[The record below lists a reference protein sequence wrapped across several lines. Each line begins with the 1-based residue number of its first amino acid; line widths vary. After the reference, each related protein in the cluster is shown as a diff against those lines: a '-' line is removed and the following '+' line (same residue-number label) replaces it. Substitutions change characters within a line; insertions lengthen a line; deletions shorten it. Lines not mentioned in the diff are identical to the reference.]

1 MPNAVNQNIGKLFFE
16 RMKGGRM
23 VKKSLL
29 VGGMIFISSYLL
41 IFSTLAYASEDDIA
55 KIQGMIMDLDVKK
68 NTMIVNEKSFVWSQN
83 TVIYNDKGSP
93 ITIDQFKPKTWVY
106 IQGERDKNNKR
117 IIIHK
122 IYLLPKYI
130 DKKERPRYPFM
141 E

>member
-1 MPNAVNQNIGKLFFE
+1 
-16 RMKGGRM
+16 

-29 VGGMIFISSYLL
+29 VGGMIFISFYLF
-41 IFSTLAYASEDDIA
+41 IFSTLAFASEEDIVN
-55 KIQGMIMDLDVKK
+55 IQGMIMDLDVKK
-68 NTMIVNEKSFVWSQN
+68 NTMIVNEKLFVWSQN
-83 TVIYNDKGSP
+83 TSIYNDKGSP
-93 ITIDQFKPKTWVY
+93 ITIDQFKPKAWVY
-106 IQGERDKNNKR
+106 IQGERDKNNNR

>member
-1 MPNAVNQNIGKLFFE
+1 
-16 RMKGGRM
+16 MKKR
-23 VKKSLL
+23 LWI
-29 VGGMIFISSYLL
+29 GGMILISSYL
-41 IFSTLAYASEDDIA
+41 FTSSTLALSSEEDTA
-55 KIQGMIMDLDVKK
+55 KIQGVVMALDVNK
-68 NTMIVNEKSFVWSQN
+68 NTMIVNEKLFVWRGN
-83 TVIYNDKGSP
+83 TAIYNDKGSP

-130 DKKERPRYPFM
+130 DKKERSRYPFM

>member
-1 MPNAVNQNIGKLFFE
+1 L
-16 RMKGGRM
+16 KGGRI
-23 VKKSLL
+23 VKKRLWI
-29 VGGMIFISSYLL
+29 GGMILISSYL
-41 IFSTLAYASEDDIA
+41 FTSSTLALSSEEDTA
-55 KIQGMIMDLDVKK
+55 KIQGVVMALDVNK
-68 NTMIVNEKSFVWSQN
+68 NTMIVNEKLFVWRGN
-83 TVIYNDKGSP
+83 TAIYNDKGSP

-130 DKKERPRYPFM
+130 DKKERSRYPFM

>member
-1 MPNAVNQNIGKLFFE
+1 M
-16 RMKGGRM
+16 
-23 VKKSLL
+23 KKSLWI
-29 VGGMIFISSYLL
+29 GGMLFISSYLF
-41 IFSTLAYASEDDIA
+41 IFSALAFASEEDMVN
-55 KIQGMIMDLDVKK
+55 IQGMIMDLDVKK
-68 NTMIVNEKSFVWSQN
+68 NTMVVNEKLFVWSQN
-83 TVIYNDKGSP
+83 TAIYNDKGTS

>member
-1 MPNAVNQNIGKLFFE
+1 MAI
-16 RMKGGRM
+16 
-23 VKKSLL
+23 
-29 VGGMIFISSYLL
+29 
-41 IFSTLAYASEDDIA
+41 TTEDDIA

-68 NTMIVNEKSFVWSQN
+68 NAMIVNEKLFIWSQN
-83 TVIYNDKGSP
+83 TAIYNEKGSS

-117 IIIHK
+117 VIIHK